1 MKSQVCLLS
10 SRKENLIE
18 QLKAESDSV
27 QHHVE
32 DTRFNCSQAC
42 GGQEEINGR
51 AGESDCTLLRGL

>member
-18 QLKAESDSV
+18 QLKAKSDLV

-32 DTRFNCSQAC
+32 DTRFNCSQAY

-51 AGESDCTLLRGL
+51 AGESDCTL

>member
-27 QHHVE
+27 RHHVE

-42 GGQEEINGR
+42 GGQEEING
-51 AGESDCTLLRGL
+51 